1 MALLDKANAEVRE
14 AHGTRRDASAR
25 DALRSSASTDV
36 GGGGPLRMS
45 GRAPPSCAGVRM
57 SGTSDVVE
65 PPSPSSAEPPTLA
78 LVHLAS
84 QEGVS
89 HFALLVG
96 SGDAAAWSLPHGMS
110 RLAAADCATLSLP
123 GFLHA
128 PPCAVRALALPFGT
142 VAPGPLPRLAFGTC
156 LLLLGSEL
164 VLSTFVLGT
173 LCSAPPP
180 PGSPSAG
187 LNLTGCAGTLL
198 CLPFA
203 GLLSPMIGLWSFVS
217 SALDARAAAAAGRE
231 RALGGV
237 VGKAGRAAAA
247 ADGAVIV
254 RRLHASAVWNCASLP
269 NAVVAIVAFAW
280 VPDDLFIA
288 EWPWLLPVAL
298 LVAKLLLAQ
307 ALKEVAAASGVDRG
321 ARAALRALGE

>member
-1 MALLDKANAEVRE
+1 MTLCVVGVD
-14 AHGTRRDASAR
+14 RR
-25 DALRSSASTDV
+25 
-36 GGGGPLRMS
+36 G
-45 GRAPPSCAGVRM
+45 GRAAANERPRAAVVRRRANERHLRR
-57 SGTSDVVE
+57 GRA
-65 PPSPSSAEPPTLA
+65 AEP
-78 LVHLAS
+78 V
-84 QEGVS
+84 
-89 HFALLVG
+89 VG
-96 SGDAAAWSLPHGMS
+96 
-110 RLAAADCATLSLP
+110 RAADARTGAPRVSGGRLSL
-123 GFLHA
+123 
-128 PPCAVRALALPFGT
+128 CAAGGQWRRGGVVATPWD
-142 VAPGPLPRLAFGTC
+142 VAPGGRRLRDAVAAGLPARAAVRRPRARAALRHRGARAAPLPAFGTC

-173 LCSAPPP
+173 LCPAPPP

-269 NAVVAIVAFAW
+269 TPSSRSSRSRGCPTISSSLVAVAAA
-280 VPDDLFIA
+280 
-288 EWPWLLPVAL
+288 VAL

-307 ALKEVAAASGVDRG
+307 ALKEVAPRAASTGGRG
-321 ARAALRALGE
+321 RR